1 MARSRKNSEP
11 EALLAAMRLFW
22 REGFH
27 TVGTRRIETETG
39 ITRFTLQN
47 AYGGKRALF
56 LVALDQYLDRFERIY
71 IPQVTLDGIP
81 GIARWFTCPV
91 LSAEDQASRVDGCLM
106 INSITE
112 FPRDDADV
120 GARAER
126 FYGLLRAAFLQVLSD
141 EQSAGLLRDG
151 IVPEAATELLV
162 GIAVAMNVEM
172 KSAQAGANPAG
183 LAQATA
189 AMIEGWRAG

>member
-1 MARSRKNSEP
+1 MARSRKKNES

-27 TVGTRRIETETG
+27 TVGTRQIEAEAG

-56 LVALDQYLDRFERIY
+56 LLALDHYLDRFEHIML
-71 IPQVTLDGIP
+71 PQLTRDGIP
-81 GIARWFTCPV
+81 GIVKWFTSPV
-91 LSAEDQASRVDGCLM
+91 LSAEDQASVADGCLM

-112 FPRDDADV
+112 FPRDDAEV
-120 GARAER
+120 GARADR
-126 FYGLLRAAFLQVLSD
+126 YYGLLRAALLQVLSD
-141 EQSAGLLRDG
+141 EQSAGRLKDG
-151 IVPEAATELLV
+151 FVPEDAAELLV
-162 GIAVAMNVEM
+162 GVAVALYVEI

-189 AMIEGWRAG
+189 TMIEGWRAN